1 MTIYTRQGDKG
12 FTHVIGGVKLPKDH
26 PLLNAIG
33 EIDELNAYLGLARS
47 SCSDKDISNILKEIQ
62 TDLLRISAELA
73 FLYSPTIARKTNPIS
88 KEDVDRIEL
97 YIDEYESRLPPL
109 NKFLILGGSYSGA
122 LLHIIRTVCRRAERA
137 VVTLFREEN
146 VEKHEFILA
155 YLNRISDLFFVLARY
170 INLEEGVREEYW
182 EV

>member
-12 FTHVIGGVKLPKDH
+12 YTRVIGGVKLPKDH

-33 EIDELNAYLGLARS
+33 DLDELNAYLGLVRGF
-47 SCSDKDISNILKEIQ
+47 CKDKNVCNILKEIQ
-62 TDLLRISAELA
+62 TDLFRVSAELA
-73 FLYSPTIARKTNPIS
+73 FLYSPTIARKTSPIS

-97 YIDEYESRLPPL
+97 YIDEYESRLPLL
-109 NKFLILGGSYSGA
+109 NKFLIMGGSSSGA
-122 LLHIIRTVCRRAERA
+122 LLHIVRAVCRRAERS
-137 VVTLFREEN
+137 VVTLFREE
-146 VEKHEFILA
+146 EIERHEFIIP

-170 INLEEGVREEYW
+170 VNLEVNVKEEYW